1 MLPTGVRRRR
11 FDTEEYHRMVD
22 AEVLSEDDR
31 VELIEGEIVEMTP
44 IGARHV
50 NCVNRLTRALSRYA
64 GDDYLVSVQNPL
76 RLDEDNEPQPDLA
89 LLRESDDPGEL
100 PTAADVALVVEVAE
114 TSLRYDRETK
124 LPLYAKAG
132 IPEVWLL
139 DLNGET
145 VEVYSAP
152 GSSGYTRV
160 ERYGHGQELRS
171 ESLPDLALDVDN
183 ALGR

>member
-11 FDTEEYHRMVD
+11 FDTEEYHRMVE
-22 AEVLSEDDR
+22 ARVLSEDDR

-89 LLRESDDPGEL
+89 LLRESANPGEL

-132 IPEVWLL
+132 IPEVWIL

-145 VEVYSAP
+145 VEVYSDP
-152 GSSGYTRV
+152 GSSSYTRV
-160 ERYGHGQELRS
+160 QKYGPGQELRS
-171 ESLPDLALDVDN
+171 EGLPDLTLEVDN
-183 ALGR
+183 VLEL